1 MCAAGFEDGL
11 IRVFSIS
18 TETLKR
24 LKTPEEVMDMDKD
37 QLDLENIQ
45 MPTGEKSKSLIG
57 HSGSVFGISISP
69 RRDFLVSGGED
80 GTVRLWSLLGWF
92 QRLCGIIYARKSLFS
107 KLFPIDPFEINMKS
121 VSMYYCPSWS
131 YVASLGCN
139 FCSIWALFCIVWD
152 GQDAPSVDNRQGKSR
167 PSHVRS

>member
-1 MCAAGFEDGL
+1 MASSQLPSHSGRVRFFVKILNSEIFFDFFFENTKKSKPKNRTRKSDDSTMCAAGFEDGL

-92 QRLCGIIYARKSLFS
+92 QTLLPKNFRHYFKLIHLKS
-107 KLFPIDPFEINMKS
+107 I
-121 VSMYYCPSWS
+121 
-131 YVASLGCN
+131 
-139 FCSIWALFCIVWD
+139 
-152 GQDAPSVDNRQGKSR
+152 
-167 PSHVRS
+167 

>member
-1 MCAAGFEDGL
+1 MEKLKKSNRVSDDSTMCAAGFEDGL

-92 QRLCGIIYARKSLFS
+92 QKFL
-107 KLFPIDPFEINMKS
+107 
-121 VSMYYCPSWS
+121 
-131 YVASLGCN
+131 
-139 FCSIWALFCIVWD
+139 
-152 GQDAPSVDNRQGKSR
+152 
-167 PSHVRS
+167 

>member
-1 MCAAGFEDGL
+1 MSDLTLSDIDFKNEMALVWTNLNFLPKNRTRKSDDSTMCAAGFEDGL

-92 QRLCGIIYARKSLFS
+92 QRLLPKNFRNYFQLIHLKS
-107 KLFPIDPFEINMKS
+107 I
-121 VSMYYCPSWS
+121 
-131 YVASLGCN
+131 
-139 FCSIWALFCIVWD
+139 
-152 GQDAPSVDNRQGKSR
+152 
-167 PSHVRS
+167 

>member
-92 QRLCGIIYARKSLFS
+92 QSFFPIFS
-107 KLFPIDPFEINMKS
+107 IDPFEIKKS
-121 VSMYYCPSWS
+121 VSMYYCSSWS
-131 YVASLGCN
+131 HVASLGCD
-139 FCSIWALFCIVWD
+139 FCSIWTLFCIVWD
-152 GQDAPSVDNRQGKSR
+152 GQDAPGVDNGQRKSR
-167 PSHVRS
+167 PSHVRP

>member
-1 MCAAGFEDGL
+1 MERLKKSNPVSDDSTMCAAGFEDGL

-92 QRLCGIIYARKSLFS
+92 Q
-107 KLFPIDPFEINMKS
+107 
-121 VSMYYCPSWS
+121 
-131 YVASLGCN
+131 N
-139 FCSIWALFCIVWD
+139 FF
-152 GQDAPSVDNRQGKSR
+152 R
-167 PSHVRS
+167 

>member
-92 QRLCGIIYARKSLFS
+92 QRL
-107 KLFPIDPFEINMKS
+107 FPKKFIFENISN
-121 VSMYYCPSWS
+121 
-131 YVASLGCN
+131 
-139 FCSIWALFCIVWD
+139 
-152 GQDAPSVDNRQGKSR
+152 
-167 PSHVRS
+167 

>member
-1 MCAAGFEDGL
+1 MLFPEFSISPSGSYSENRTENRTRKSDDSTMCAAGFEDGL

-92 QRLCGIIYARKSLFS
+92 QSFSPKELC
-107 KLFPIDPFEINMKS
+107 
-121 VSMYYCPSWS
+121 
-131 YVASLGCN
+131 
-139 FCSIWALFCIVWD
+139 
-152 GQDAPSVDNRQGKSR
+152 
-167 PSHVRS
+167 

>member
-92 QRLCGIIYARKSLFS
+92 QSLFPKELCFSQKSLS
-107 KLFPIDPFEINMKS
+107 
-121 VSMYYCPSWS
+121 
-131 YVASLGCN
+131 SLKN
-139 FCSIWALFCIVWD
+139 F
-152 GQDAPSVDNRQGKSR
+152 
-167 PSHVRS
+167 